1 MKVRKTAV
9 ICLMLLLSCQMAACS
24 KQENADNQATQAEGN
39 TEEPLASENSSANE
53 TGEVNASNGESASSN
68 GEAGQAEEQ
77 WSTFSGKGY
86 TISYPGTWE
95 TQELSEGD
103 FNISPKALEDDGY
116 IENIMVVTQDL
127 SETGEDLEALKEK
140 VLADFQSIEGFE
152 QISCEET
159 TLGGQK
165 AYELMMQCT
174 TDEIS
179 FQSQQ
184 IFTVKENTG
193 YIFGFSGDDK
203 GFAQYKEEAD
213 KVVDTF
219 AFTE

>member
-1 MKVRKTAV
+1 MKLRKTAV

-24 KQENADNQATQAEGN
+24 KQENANDQTTANNQTTQTVEPTEG
-39 TEEPLASENSSANE
+39 TISENSSMNE
-53 TGEVNASNGESASSN
+53 TDKADASN
-68 GEAGQAEEQ
+68 GEAGQADTQ

-103 FNISPKALEDDGY
+103 FNISPKELEDDGY

-140 VLADFQSIEGFE
+140 ILEDFNSMEGFE
-152 QISCEET
+152 QISCKET
-159 TLGGQK
+159 TFGGQK
-165 AYELMMQCT
+165 AYELTLKCT
-174 TDEIS
+174 TDEIA

-184 IFTVKENTG
+184 IFTVKGNTG
-193 YIFGFSGDDK
+193 YIFGFSGDEK
-203 GFAQYKEEAD
+203 GFAKYTEEAD
-213 KVVDTF
+213 KIAGTF